1 MEPNAMKRAV
11 LLATLCLAFTGP
23 VSAQDRSSPRASCTD
38 DFKKFCQHVKPG
50 KGAIKQCLLSQS
62 DKISSACK
70 TALEKTALEKTALDK
85 TALEKS

>member
-23 VSAQDRSSPRASCTD
+23 VSAQDRSSLRASCSD
-38 DFKKFCQHVKPG
+38 DYKKFCQHVQPG
-50 KGAIKQCLLSQS
+50 KGAIKQCLLSQP

-70 TALEKTALEKTALDK
+70 AALDK
-85 TALEKS
+85 SAPEKS

>member
-1 MEPNAMKRAV
+1 MKRAV

-23 VSAQDRSSPRASCTD
+23 VSAQDRSSLRASCTD
-38 DFKKFCQHVKPG
+38 DFKKFCQHVQPG
-50 KGAIKQCLLSQS
+50 KGAIKKGLLSQS

-70 TALEKTALEKTALDK
+70 AALDK